1 MEPNRKGEIPPT
13 RRSPE
18 GGNHNSPDNSPAAG
32 RQTPGGGGRSRRSH
46 TTYRM
51 AVSAIF
57 CALGVVVLGLGAL
70 VEVID
75 MTAAALAALLFL
87 PILYRYG
94 NGYALLCWGVT
105 AILGVMLMPQ
115 NLASWLYLCL
125 LGYYPVLK
133 QRLDRLPRLLA
144 VLSKLALV
152 LVALGFYLLLFW
164 LIMMNGEG
172 TLAEIFVT
180 GFGEGE
186 GSTWMAWIL
195 VGLCIM
201 TFFIFDLLIDKLSV
215 LYRLRWRKRVEKWL
229 K

>member
-1 MEPNRKGEIPPT
+1 
-13 RRSPE
+13 
-18 GGNHNSPDNSPAAG
+18 
-32 RQTPGGGGRSRRSH
+32 
-46 TTYRM
+46 M

-57 CALGVVVLGLGAL
+57 CAMGVVVLGLGAL

-75 MTAAALAALLFL
+75 MTAAAMAALLCL

-94 NGYALLCWGVT
+94 SRYALLCWGVT
-105 AILGVMLMPQ
+105 AVLGVILMPQ

-133 QRLDRLPRLLA
+133 RQVDRLPRLLA
-144 VLSKLALV
+144 FLSKLLLV
-152 LVALGFYLLLFW
+152 LAALGLYLWLFW

-172 TLAEIFVT
+172 TLAETFVT

-186 GSTWMAWIL
+186 GSTLMAWIL
-195 VGLCIM
+195 VGLCVM
-201 TFFIFDLLIDKLSV
+201 TFFIFDLLIDKLTV